1 MQEYLEGLHEFLPI
15 GKIVAACLW
24 KVHLEELI
32 WHQFFSANQLE
43 VIRPPACFHATW
55 SPLIVISS
63 AAVDG
68 PPLVHISDAGGDC
81 LWNYFNE
88 GYGSSVCTVTWPE
101 LYLKP
106 LPHSGSRVSFTC
118 GWESD
123 WCRLCTLDC
132 RLLNMKS
139 SEDKQSSVSPR
150 GFCPAHVHL
159 LCTLYSEATGVD
171 MRRGECSDNAVNR
184 SYKAVEV
191 NKWLREEFLTKT
203 KGRFK
208 RQPCPTIIDIQ
219 FLYLKVLILTPTCI
233 CRGAWFSN
241 LIAEK
246 QRNDCSEWDQWC
258 SADILH

>member
-106 LPHSGSRVSFTC
+106 LPHSGSRVSFTL
-118 GWESD
+118 GESQTD
-123 WCRLCTLDC
+123 VGFVHSTVGSWTWKAPRINRVLSHLGVFVLLTSICCALCTPKPQESIWDEGNAAIMPWTEAI
-132 RLLNMKS
+132 RLW
-139 SEDKQSSVSPR
+139 R
-150 GFCPAHVHL
+150 
-159 LCTLYSEATGVD
+159 
-171 MRRGECSDNAVNR
+171 
-184 SYKAVEV
+184 
-191 NKWLREEFLTKT
+191 
-203 KGRFK
+203 
-208 RQPCPTIIDIQ
+208 
-219 FLYLKVLILTPTCI
+219 
-233 CRGAWFSN
+233 
-241 LIAEK
+241 
-246 QRNDCSEWDQWC
+246 
-258 SADILH
+258 